1 MKRTARTTK
10 RERKAAAHAE
20 WQPLAR
26 PEMHVVRTP
35 DGRRMLFITDEAT
48 GFERLVDPDT
58 DPTLAALVARLE
70 LEPAD
75 SPS

>member
-10 RERKAAAHAE
+10 RERKAAARE
-20 WQPLAR
+20 

-48 GFERLVDPDT
+48 GFEKAVDPDT
-58 DPTLAALVARLE
+58 DQTLAALVARLE

-75 SPS
+75 QARRR